1 MIEKLDDNFYL
12 VLAVLVFVAVVLL
25 IEGLYLMWRSYRGP
39 QARQMERRLR
49 SLSAAGD
56 GSVQARLL
64 RQRMLSEV
72 PFMERL
78 LYALPRLQRADR
90 LLLQADLRWT
100 VSRLFLTIAAGL
112 CGGFLLGDT
121 VLRQPLV
128 LSLLLAAA
136 LGGAP
141 LAYVLRRRAKRIRKL
156 EQQLP
161 DALDLL
167 SRSLRAGHAFSS
179 GLQMIG
185 DEMQDPIATEF
196 RAVADEINFG
206 VSMEQAL
213 ENLVQRVPV
222 TDLRYFVVSVLVQR
236 ESGGN
241 LTEVLGN
248 LSRLIRERLKLFGRI
263 RVLSAEGR
271 MSAWVLGILPFALG
285 ALMTVFNP
293 EFMTPMWEDP
303 IGIAITRTVLVT
315 MAFGMLVLRKMT
327 KIRV

>member
-1 MIEKLDDNFYL
+1 MIEKLDDKFYL

-25 IEGLYLMWRSYRGP
+25 VEGLFMMWQSYRGP
-39 QARQMERRLR
+39 QARQLERRLR

-56 GSVQARLL
+56 GSAQARLL
-64 RQRMLSEV
+64 RQRLLSEV

-78 LYALPRLQRADR
+78 LYTLPRLHGADR

-100 VSRLFLTIAAGL
+100 VSRLVLTIAAGF
-112 CGGFLLGDT
+112 CGTFLLGDT
-121 VLRQPLV
+121 VLHQPLLV
-128 LSLLLAAA
+128 SLLLATT
-136 LGGAP
+136 GGAAP
-141 LAYVLRRRAKRIRKL
+141 LLYVLRRRSKRIRKL

-167 SRSLRAGHAFSS
+167 ARSLRAGHAFSS

-185 DEMQDPIATEF
+185 DEMQDPIAGEF

-206 VSMEQAL
+206 VSMQQAL

-248 LSRLIRERLKLFGRI
+248 LSRLIRERIKLFGRI

-285 ALMTVFNP
+285 ALMAVFNP

-303 IGIAITRTVLVT
+303 VGIAITRTMLVT

>member
-1 MIEKLDDNFYL
+1 MLNKLDDNFFL
-12 VLAVLVFVAVVLL
+12 VLALLVFLAVVLL
-25 IEGLYLMWRSYRGP
+25 IEGLYMMWQSYRGP
-39 QARQMERRLR
+39 EARQIERRLR
-49 SLSAAGD
+49 TLSAGD
-56 GSVQARLL
+56 SSAQAQLL
-64 RQRMLSEV
+64 RQRLLSEV

-78 LYALPRLQRADR
+78 LYALPRLQHAER

-100 VSRLFLTIAAGL
+100 VSRLLLSCIAGAVAL
-112 CGGFLLGDT
+112 SFVPYSLFQQPFLL
-121 VLRQPLV
+121 
-128 LSLLLAAA
+128 SALLGLAGAA
-136 LGGAP
+136 AP
-141 LAYVLRRRAKRIRKL
+141 LAYVLRRRARRIRKL

-167 SRSLRAGHAFSS
+167 ARSLRAGHAFSS

-185 DEMQDPIATEF
+185 DEMQEPIASEF

-206 VSMEQAL
+206 VAMQQAL

-248 LSRLIRERLKLFGRI
+248 LSRLIRERLKLFARI
-263 RVLSAEGR
+263 KVLSAEGW

-285 ALMTVFNP
+285 ALMAAFNP
-293 EFMTPMWEDP
+293 EFMAPMWQDP
-303 IGIAITRTVLVT
+303 IGIAITRTMLLT
-315 MAFGMLVLRKMT
+315 MALGMLVLRKMT
-327 KIRV
+327 RIRV